1 MANLTGELKD
11 AKAEQLALQMARGLC
26 CRDAAKNVGMS
37 YRTANR
43 RTSDPRFMAR
53 LNELRAGLLTDA
65 RNRIVGAMG
74 QAIDVLATL
83 LANSDDAVKL
93 KAADKLLTH
102 ALRLDERA
110 ELVERLERL
119 ERLLAAHNEAKG
131 AGA

>member
-1 MANLTGELKD
+1 MANPIGELRD
-11 AKAEQLALQMARGLC
+11 AKAEQLALQMARGVC

-43 RTSDPRFMAR
+43 RCADPRFMAR

-74 QAIDVLATL
+74 QAIDVLAAL

-119 ERLLAAHNEAKG
+119 ERLLQSQTDTRG
-131 AGA
+131 G

>member
-1 MANLTGELKD
+1 MANEAGELRD
-11 AKAEQLALQMARGLC
+11 ARAEQLALHMARGLC
-26 CRDAAKNVGMS
+26 CRDAAKQIGMA

-43 RTSDPRFMAR
+43 RTADPRFMAR
-53 LNELRAGLLTDA
+53 LNELRSGLLTDA

-74 QAIDVLATL
+74 QAIDVLAAL
-83 LANSDDAVKL
+83 LSNSDDAVKL

-119 ERLLAAHNEAKG
+119 ERLLATQDPKG
-131 AGA
+131 RTT